1 MYKLSDIQQE
11 YKNKLVSL
19 DEAAG
24 KVKDGDRIYFG
35 AGCGVTKDL
44 DAALA
49 KRVGELNDLQI
60 VSLIGFQDAPFKTFE
75 ASKGNPTIRFASTH
89 FNGFDRMMNTEGK
102 CWYIPIQFR
111 ELPSYW
117 GINGN
122 GLDVAMIQVAP
133 MDEFG
138 NFNLGPQVADIQGAI
153 ANSKMVIVEVNKNM
167 PIAHGIKTEL
177 NISQVDY
184 IVEGSNTPISELAS
198 KAPTEIDKLTAKHV
212 VEKIESGSTL
222 QLGIG
227 GLPTCI
233 GKMLCDSD
241 VKDLSCHT
249 ELLVDSY
256 YDLYA
261 AGKITGNKN
270 VLKGKMVYTF
280 AGGSRQLYD
289 MVDNNPILCG
299 APVDFVNSIGVVSQI
314 DKFVSVNSCLGVD
327 LFGQVASETI
337 GARHFSGTGG
347 QLDFVLGAYL
357 SKGGQSFICLPSTRK
372 LRDGR
377 VISTLTATMAP
388 GTIISTPRMATHHI
402 VTEYGAVNLKG
413 KSTRERAE
421 LLISIAHPDFRE
433 SLIADAEKLGIWK
446 NTSKCTW

>member
-1 MYKLSDIQQE
+1 MYRLSDIEQQ

-35 AGCGVTKDL
+35 IGTGVAKDL

-49 KRVGELNDLQI
+49 KRVGGLNDLEI
-60 VSLIGFQDAPFKTFE
+60 ISLITFPDGPFKTFE
-75 ASKGNPTIRFASTH
+75 ASKDNPTIRFASTH
-89 FNGFDRMMNTEGK
+89 FNGYDRQMNTEGK

-111 ELPSYW
+111 ELPRYW
-117 GINGN
+117 YEEGN
-122 GLDVAMIQVAP
+122 AIDVVMIQVAP
-133 MDEFG
+133 MDKFG
-138 NFNLGPQVADIQGAI
+138 NFNLGPQIADIHGVI
-153 ANSKMVIVEVNKNM
+153 ANAKTVIVEVNENM
-167 PIAHGIKTEL
+167 PIAHGIQTEL

-184 IVEGSNTPISELAS
+184 ITEGSNAPINELLS

-212 VEKIESGSTL
+212 VEKIKNGSTL

-233 GKMLCDSD
+233 GTMLCDSD

-249 ELLVDSY
+249 EMLVDSY
-256 YDLYA
+256 YDLYE

-280 AGGSRQLYD
+280 AGGNRKLYD
-289 MVDNNPILCG
+289 MIDNNPILCG
-299 APVDFVNSIGVVSQI
+299 APVNFVNDISVVAQM
-314 DKFVSVNSCLGVD
+314 DNFVSVNSCLQVD

-357 SKGGQSFICLPSTRK
+357 SKGGQSFICLPSARK

-377 VISTLTATMAP
+377 IVSTISATMEP
-388 GTIISTPRMATHHI
+388 GTIITTPRMATHHI

-433 SLIADAEKLGIWK
+433 ALIADAEKLGIWK